1 MSYFSFSR
9 VEAMERCRRESV
21 EGYLFP
27 RPRILTAA
35 RLLNVGLIHGDERD
49 LVERAG
55 FSKPGFFRFNRVEVV
70 Y

>member
-1 MSYFSFSR
+1 
-9 VEAMERCRRESV
+9 MERCRRESV

-27 RPRILTAA
+27 RILTGA

-55 FSKPGFFRFNRVEVV
+55 FSKPGFLACSHLIEWKWYIKSDWIIGF
-70 Y
+70 